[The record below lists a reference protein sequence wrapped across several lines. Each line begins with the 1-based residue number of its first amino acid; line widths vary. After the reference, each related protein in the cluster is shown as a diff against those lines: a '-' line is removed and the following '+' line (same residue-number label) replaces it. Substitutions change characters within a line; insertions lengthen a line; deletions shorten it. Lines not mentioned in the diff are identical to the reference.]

1 MPNNTDRRTLRRR
14 EAIRTTAVCALVLVA
29 AAIVT
34 FAAQRL
40 FFPEGFLARV
50 LPYMAML
57 YILLLPAMAISLR
70 TKLRRIDE
78 QEAQKTRPEEE
89 EEEPYEDSDH

>member
-1 MPNNTDRRTLRRR
+1 MPNNTDRRTRRR
-14 EAIRTTAVCALVLVA
+14 EAIRTTAACALVLVA
-29 AAIVT
+29 AAAMT
-34 FAAQRL
+34 FTAQRL

-50 LPYMAML
+50 LPCMAML

-78 QEAQKTRPEEE
+78 QEAREMRPEEKKE
-89 EEEPYEDSDH
+89 DTYENSDH

>member
-40 FFPEGFLARV
+40 FFPEGFLSRL

-78 QEAQKTRPEEE
+78 QEARKTRPEE